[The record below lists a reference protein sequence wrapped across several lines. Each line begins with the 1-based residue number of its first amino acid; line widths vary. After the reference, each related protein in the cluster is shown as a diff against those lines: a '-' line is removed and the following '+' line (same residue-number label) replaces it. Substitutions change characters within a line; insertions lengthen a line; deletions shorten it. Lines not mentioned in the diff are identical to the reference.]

1 MSDVIVT
8 ENAESETTAEKSNM
22 SPSEFIQKR
31 MGSLSQTEETQSEEE
46 TPSAEEESG
55 QEAEV
60 EETEAEESSE
70 ESKDD
75 VLSQLDLD
83 SMSEEQLKLLSE
95 KLGSRAVSRFGEL
108 TAKRKAAEERLVALE
123 EKFNDRN
130 PLEDIK
136 KSANNP
142 YSEINNIDDLKG
154 KAQEVN
160 NVIEW
165 AEDTIFNAEGYG
177 ADDVVTEVKGK
188 EYTKAEVRKQLL
200 DARKAEKKFLPA
212 QLKVLQDREYA
223 KQAKSSLTE
232 KAREEFG
239 WIGKEGDD
247 LNEKYQAMLTDPRLE
262 GLEEFSP
269 ELAAQLPYLL
279 AHSANSLYGRRVIQ
293 SDAATPTKKGVQL
306 DPPSS
311 MPGSAKS
318 EKQIGSALKNLQN
331 TQKAFRE
338 SGSKDD
344 FIKMRTMRFSQ

>member
-1 MSDVIVT
+1 MSDEIVT

-75 VLSQLDLD
+75 VLSQLNLD

-136 KSANNP
+136 KSPNNP

-165 AEDTIFNAEGYG
+165 AEDVLFNSDGYSPEDKVAE
-177 ADDVVTEVKGK
+177 VEGK
-188 EYTKAEVRKQLL
+188 PITKAEVRTSLL
-200 DARKAEKKFLPA
+200 NARKSRDRFLPDQLA
-212 QLKVLQDREYA
+212 EIQRIETAKVAKESFNRQAKKELSWMDGDDNDTRKQYEAMINDPRFAEIENNVDPEIASQLNYIMAHAANSIYGRKTIKEGISSPKLNPPKTGISSAGTPEKTATKNVKVMKEISQRFRTSGAKNDFVTLRTLQLKNR
-223 KQAKSSLTE
+223 
-232 KAREEFG
+232 
-239 WIGKEGDD
+239 
-247 LNEKYQAMLTDPRLE
+247 
-262 GLEEFSP
+262 
-269 ELAAQLPYLL
+269 
-279 AHSANSLYGRRVIQ
+279 
-293 SDAATPTKKGVQL
+293 
-306 DPPSS
+306 
-311 MPGSAKS
+311 
-318 EKQIGSALKNLQN
+318 
-331 TQKAFRE
+331 
-338 SGSKDD
+338 
-344 FIKMRTMRFSQ
+344 